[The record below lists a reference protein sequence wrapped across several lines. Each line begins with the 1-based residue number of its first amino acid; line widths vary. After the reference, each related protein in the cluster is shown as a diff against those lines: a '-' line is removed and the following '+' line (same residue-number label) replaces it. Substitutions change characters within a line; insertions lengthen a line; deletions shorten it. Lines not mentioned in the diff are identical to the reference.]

1 MIFFNFYIRFN
12 FEKFR
17 IFKSLRFTYELEIK
31 FDTLQFINE
40 SIAKEKEVTLWAV
53 SILRRSLLLLPW
65 ISIVS

>member
-40 SIAKEKEVTLWAV
+40 SIAKEKEVTL
-53 SILRRSLLLLPW
+53 
-65 ISIVS
+65 